1 MSFDVIGEPLASRVF
16 KPPIVARLPS
26 LFRWHEHDCWTHRCT
41 QLKEKAVKQR
51 YIQSFLMVSA
61 AFFAMN
67 APVRVGS
74 PAGSEAT
81 ISGIPRIS
89 QVRVEQVSSKKTAEN
104 KDDADA

>member
-1 MSFDVIGEPLASRVF
+1 
-16 KPPIVARLPS
+16 
-26 LFRWHEHDCWTHRCT
+26 
-41 QLKEKAVKQR
+41 LKEEAVKQR

-81 ISGIPRIS
+81 ISGVARIS
-89 QVRVEQVSSKKTAEN
+89 QVRVEQVSNKQTSGD

>member
-1 MSFDVIGEPLASRVF
+1 M
-16 KPPIVARLPS
+16 
-26 LFRWHEHDCWTHRCT
+26 
-41 QLKEKAVKQR
+41 KQR

-67 APVRVGS
+67 VPVRVGG

-81 ISGIPRIS
+81 ISRIPRIS
-89 QVRVEQVSSKKTAEN
+89 QVRVEQVSSKQTVEN

>member
-1 MSFDVIGEPLASRVF
+1 MRIRVGF
-16 KPPIVARLPS
+16 AGKKSTNVR
-26 LFRWHEHDCWTHRCT
+26 DCLTHRCT

-67 APVRVGS
+67 APVRVGG

-81 ISGIPRIS
+81 ISGRPRIS
-89 QVRVEQVSSKKTAEN
+89 QVRVEQISSKQAAEN

>member
-1 MSFDVIGEPLASRVF
+1 
-16 KPPIVARLPS
+16 
-26 LFRWHEHDCWTHRCT
+26 
-41 QLKEKAVKQR
+41 
-51 YIQSFLMVSA
+51 MVSA

-89 QVRVEQVSSKKTAEN
+89 QVRVEQVSSKQTVEN
-104 KDDADA
+104 KDDADADA

>member
-1 MSFDVIGEPLASRVF
+1 MSFDVIGEPLASRGF
-16 KPPIVARLPS
+16 KPPIVAHSCRLC
-26 LFRWHEHDCWTHRCT
+26 RQGEHDCLTHRCT
-41 QLKEKAVKQR
+41 QLKEEAVKQR

-81 ISGIPRIS
+81 LSGVPRIS
-89 QVRVEQVSSKKTAEN
+89 QVRVEQVSSKQTAEN

>member
-1 MSFDVIGEPLASRVF
+1 M
-16 KPPIVARLPS
+16 
-26 LFRWHEHDCWTHRCT
+26 
-41 QLKEKAVKQR
+41 KEEVVKQR

-67 APVRVGS
+67 APVR
-74 PAGSEAT
+74 AGGLAGTEAT

-89 QVRVEQVSSKKTAEN
+89 QVRVEQVSVKQTAEN